1 MVSKVLCRTGVP
13 PIDCKVVRYIN
24 RCTAGYL
31 RYLSTREPYEF
42 DVSFVIDHDVFW
54 FEIAIRYIVFVH
66 MGKG

>member
-1 MVSKVLCRTGVP
+1 MKGG
-13 PIDCKVVRYIN
+13 YIN